1 MTVKPFFLV
10 VTSDEHQSYE
20 SMRIVATATK
30 DTDAQKLY
38 SKALKE
44 NFDDVTSIL
53 VINNFAPSKLSI
65 EEQSD
70 ITERALE
77 NYDEFDYIIANDDLA
92 KTKEKVFKILEELE

>member
-10 VTSDEHQSYE
+10 VTSDAHQSYE

-44 NFDDVTSIL
+44 KFDDVVSVYRCETG
-53 VINNFAPSKLSI
+53 KL
-65 EEQSD
+65 
-70 ITERALE
+70 
-77 NYDEFDYIIANDDLA
+77 ANSGNIFRDADKLYSSNGN
-92 KTKEKVFKILEELE
+92 